1 MALPIIMWLDEL
13 QWNTEM
19 VGRCEYCS
27 NEELQPVLQYYQGSS
42 IDSGLVADADGFHL
56 NNKNLTIFSGALH
69 YFRVHPSYWEDRIA
83 KISAMGLVAVETYV
97 PWNLHEPEEGV
108 YDFGDGDREFSPFLD
123 LDLFI
128 QKVYEA
134 NLLLLIRPGPY
145 ICAEWEFGG
154 LPSWLLRIPD
164 IKVRTS
170 DEKYTSKVKAYF
182 DKLLPIIAKWQ
193 FIKGGPIIAV
203 QLENE
208 YGGTGA
214 NDKEYLEFLR
224 DLYISHG
231 IDGLFFT
238 SDTPGRSGDRGALD
252 GVLQT
257 ANFKFFP
264 EVQLNVLRELQPD
277 KPAMVMEYWAG
288 WYDHW
293 MNGRHAST
301 SAARFR
307 NILERIITY
316 PASFNLYMFHGGT
329 SFGFM
334 SGANAASSFPT
345 YKPQVTSYDY
355 DAPLTEAGDYTD
367 KYTAVQELLD
377 QYAPKKFL
385 KADAP
390 KETTKVAYPDVPLL
404 GQLNLDDLVAQVV
417 TLATFSFVTA
427 LAERDNF
434 GFTIWLRIF
443 LYADNLTLVTKIT
456 NTDPKEIELKSPY
469 KNTTEQ
475 TSLNQTYQ
483 RPQVKDRMFVGETGT
498 LLHLDIRDDTR
509 ICVLQFNTLFLSLS
523 FLLLLPGCWLLP
535 KCVHA
540 TIKKLNVTSRKALN
554 SSNEMPLHKCHIECF
569 EKEDHC
575 HHHDKLSRYLLQAVS
590 SSFSTQPVDSN
601 PLELTLLHTVD
612 VSSQSFLALNSSSS
626 SMSSRSHLAMS
637 STPTSFLP
645 ASIILEMCKC
655 NMDAG
660 DCVNATDILTME
672 FLDINNG
679 NGQSYGFVL
688 YRKNAA
694 TIGENS
700 VLQIIGHVRDLAVV
714 LIDGENITE
723 PLTSKEQLKNF
734 GFWEQSNAST
744 TLSAEASVPHTLD
757 ILVENWGRVNY
768 GRLDS
773 GVFDQRKGIVSG
785 PVLIDGTAISD
796 WQIFALQFKKKWLQ
810 SLTGWQPV
818 DDSVRGPV
826 LVRAIFDVDSAPN
839 DTFIDMSDWGKGSV
853 FLNGFPLG
861 RYFNLGPQRTLY
873 VPAPLLVQGSNEVL
887 IFELYTPSTKVVFSD
902 SPILG

>member
-1 MALPIIMWLDEL
+1 MLWLLACTFGLVATGSVHCQD
-13 QWNTEM
+13 
-19 VGRCEYCS
+19 
-27 NEELQPVLQYYQGSS
+27 EELQPVLQYYQGSS

-404 GQLNLDDLVAQVV
+404 GQLNLDDLVAQV
-417 TLATFSFVTA
+417 
-427 LAERDNF
+427 
-434 GFTIWLRIF
+434 
-443 LYADNLTLVTKIT
+443 
-456 NTDPKEIELKSPY
+456 
-469 KNTTEQ
+469 
-475 TSLNQTYQ
+475 
-483 RPQVKDRMFVGETGT
+483 
-498 LLHLDIRDDTR
+498 
-509 ICVLQFNTLFLSLS
+509 
-523 FLLLLPGCWLLP
+523 
-535 KCVHA
+535 
-540 TIKKLNVTSRKALN
+540 
-554 SSNEMPLHKCHIECF
+554 
-569 EKEDHC
+569 
-575 HHHDKLSRYLLQAVS
+575 
-590 SSFSTQPVDSN
+590 
-601 PLELTLLHTVD
+601 
-612 VSSQSFLALNSSSS
+612 
-626 SMSSRSHLAMS
+626 
-637 STPTSFLP
+637 
-645 ASIILEMCKC
+645 
-655 NMDAG
+655 DAG